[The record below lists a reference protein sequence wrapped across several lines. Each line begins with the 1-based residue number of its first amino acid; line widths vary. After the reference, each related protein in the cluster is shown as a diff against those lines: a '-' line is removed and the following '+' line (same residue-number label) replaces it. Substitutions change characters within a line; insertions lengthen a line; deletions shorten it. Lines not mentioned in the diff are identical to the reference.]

1 MPGTPVGDPRVIT
14 AMRQP
19 VYAADPV
26 LGRFEDIVKQLAVSS
41 YVAAARLF
49 ARPVA
54 DVAIG
59 TKLDFRG
66 TD

>member
-1 MPGTPVGDPRVIT
+1 
-14 AMRQP
+14 MRQP